1 MSEAEVAP
9 QEDRL
14 PWLGE
19 ETEPTPDHR
28 TRDAIGL
35 AIVAALLIFGV
46 SYWIASQSWQRGHA
60 EQEATAP
67 PVASPLPKMPATQ
80 HAAVKPRHS
89 KTTAS
94 ATELAIAQRT
104 PAHPKQELAAAKPA
118 TASAPQAV
126 AKTQATKPVAVAQ
139 NIAPK
144 AAKPAPAAP
153 KVQVATLL
161 SNDVGTSRRLV
172 RIGDFTSPD
181 QAKIGWRQMVRAY
194 PALAH
199 LPAVVLDASGAHA
212 QPIYRF
218 QIATASQANSDIL
231 CQRMARIELS
241 CGAVTR

>member
-1 MSEAEVAP
+1 MSEAEVTP
-9 QEDRL
+9 PEDRL

-19 ETEPTPDHR
+19 EAEPPQDHR

-60 EQEATAP
+60 EQEAVAP
-67 PVASPLPKMPATQ
+67 PVAAPLPNTPARQ
-80 HAAVKPRHS
+80 QAAVKPRHHR
-89 KTTAS
+89 KAS
-94 ATELAIAQRT
+94 TSPVNERAVAQRAPT
-104 PAHPKQELAAAKPA
+104 RPKQEVAINKAPKP
-118 TASAPQAV
+118 V
-126 AKTQATKPVAVAQ
+126 AKVQPEKPVAVAQ
-139 NIAPK
+139 NAAPK
-144 AAKPAPAAP
+144 AAKPLAAAP

-161 SNDVGTSRRLV
+161 SNEVGTSRRLV
-172 RIGDFTSPD
+172 RIGAFTSPV
-181 QAKIGWRQMVRAY
+181 QAKVGWRQMVRAY

-199 LPAVVLDASGAHA
+199 LPAVVVDASGSRA
-212 QPIYRF
+212 QPVYRF